1 MSSTDTEPDPYFVVP
16 VHPLPCGSR
25 RGNKRKSNP
34 QTKETSQSSKTD
46 WFAKWALFLEK
57 FNRSLGSCK
66 TGCAFCLHNC
76 FGLLQPLLDEVK
88 KWREEMSHVVS
99 EVQDQELR
107 WIFKPDPDSATIT
120 PRQALARPSRGTGD
134 GQGSTTSTS
143 EVDDADSDSDSG
155 HEEKVAGL

>member
-1 MSSTDTEPDPYFVVP
+1 
-16 VHPLPCGSR
+16 
-25 RGNKRKSNP
+25 
-34 QTKETSQSSKTD
+34 
-46 WFAKWALFLEK
+46 
-57 FNRSLGSCK
+57 
-66 TGCAFCLHNC
+66 
-76 FGLLQPLLDEVK
+76 
-88 KWREEMSHVVS
+88 MSHVVS